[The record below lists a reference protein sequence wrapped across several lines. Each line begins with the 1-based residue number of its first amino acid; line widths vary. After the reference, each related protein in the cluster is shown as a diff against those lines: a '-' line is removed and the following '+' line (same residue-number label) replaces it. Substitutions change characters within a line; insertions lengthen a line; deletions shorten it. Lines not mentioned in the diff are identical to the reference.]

1 MSPACI
7 DVAVKAADAAGFGR
21 DNVFLVEGKIDGFA
35 TLQELVEVG
44 KDYGNDG
51 QVEVFKIPLGK
62 KNSDICG
69 YLSFSS
75 EPDHKRVF
83 GVLPSFHIMGLVHI
97 LHLPL
102 IINAEVLFLPD
113 FSLQST
119 LSTIAEYRI
128 SELLLMPPIIMLLA
142 RNPALLAQYDLSC
155 VKKRFPGSGFKQG
168 YGLTESTGCNTAHPP
183 HLADLAHAHTVGTIL
198 AGTEVKIVRSVEDDA
213 ADDKRD
219 DDNGVGVG
227 IDWPASCVAVLDRIK
242 EMIQV
247 KGTAVAPAELED
259 LLHGHARVDDVAV
272 MGVPP
277 VADDDYAGEPPLGVC
292 RFEAGD

>member
-1 MSPACI
+1 MSPACV

-44 KDYGNDG
+44 KNYGNDG
-51 QVEVFKIPLGK
+51 QVEVFKIPPGK
-62 KNSDICG
+62 KNGDICG

-75 EPDHKRVF
+75 GHDIAPNHDRAGLPNVQITEPDHKRVL

-102 IINAEVLFLPD
+102 IINAEVLFLPE
-113 FSLQST
+113 FSLQSM
-119 LSTIAEYRI
+119 LSTTAEYRI
-128 SELLLMPPIIMLLA
+128 SELLLMPPPPIIMLLA

-168 YGLTESTGCNTAHPP
+168 YGLTESTSCNTARPP
-183 HLADLAHAHTVGTIL
+183 HLADLAHVHTVGTIL
-198 AGTEVKIVRSVEDDA
+198 AGTEVKIVCIVEDDA

-219 DDNGVGVG
+219 
-227 IDWPASCVAVLDRIK
+227 
-242 EMIQV
+242 
-247 KGTAVAPAELED
+247 
-259 LLHGHARVDDVAV
+259 DDVAV

-277 VADDDYAGEPPLGVC
+277 VADDDYAGEPP
-292 RFEAGD
+292 